1 MGSWERV
8 EEEEAG
14 REGSNEKYISQKKTI
29 KKDEKIP
36 QCNYV
41 LKFLF

>member
-14 REGSNEKYISQKKTI
+14 REGSNEKYISQKNI

>member
-14 REGSNEKYISQKKTI
+14 REGSNEKYISQKKPL
-29 KKDEKIP
+29 KKMK
-36 QCNYV
+36 
-41 LKFLF
+41 KFLNVTMY